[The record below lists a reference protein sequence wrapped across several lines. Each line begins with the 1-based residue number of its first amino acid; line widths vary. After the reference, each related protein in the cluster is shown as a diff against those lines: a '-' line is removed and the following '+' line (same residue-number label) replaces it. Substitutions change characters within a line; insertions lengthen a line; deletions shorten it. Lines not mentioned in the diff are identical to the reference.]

1 MNSSPIF
8 QATPE
13 STESLFDSSD
23 ASDDESYDERLT
35 LDYEFERFMNYPSI
49 ASESTDHVYDALLR
63 SPSIDGLLYLPKACQ
78 GLSKSLAYDNI
89 LEHARAVGKLAA
101 HQDTSDWIS
110 STHFQATSTAQG
122 IESQVKEHMERYL
135 SSISVMTQPSTF
147 RWCDHVS
154 MLKASMMKRA
164 WDYCSRP
171 AIDSIEKIVAR
182 LDHPLRNLHV
192 DKIPLPNEK
201 DFVNPIFFSQQL
213 LTMLSVSDA
222 PRTQI
227 HMSSLEEVTQKP
239 AFVLYGYSPDTYA
252 THFSFS
258 MTLDDTL
265 QSTPVMPFLQVVFD
279 SNPNEAVH
287 CSLPIQHRM
296 ASPIRSVEGLNYS
309 ATFRSGNSMVPGD
322 CFFTICI
329 DSDNSKVR
337 IYVSSRSDSSCMYS
351 ACLAGFIMP
360 DRIAMQQ
367 LYILFR
373 SIVEWGCLERLSLI
387 AHNMGV
393 EPTGVVL
400 DYERFSY
407 WLYKDTG
414 PKIERA
420 VFFPRPEWMSVGM
433 LGDIMKNHWP
443 EGSSGPMDL

>member
-35 LDYEFERFMNYPSI
+35 LDYEFERFMNYPST

-110 STHFQATSTAQG
+110 STHTAQG

-239 AFVLYGYSPDTYA
+239 AFVLYGYSPDT
-252 THFSFS
+252 
-258 MTLDDTL
+258 
-265 QSTPVMPFLQVVFD
+265 Q
-279 SNPNEAVH
+279 
-287 CSLPIQHRM
+287 
-296 ASPIRSVEGLNYS
+296 
-309 ATFRSGNSMVPGD
+309 
-322 CFFTICI
+322 
-329 DSDNSKVR
+329 
-337 IYVSSRSDSSCMYS
+337 
-351 ACLAGFIMP
+351 
-360 DRIAMQQ
+360 
-367 LYILFR
+367 
-373 SIVEWGCLERLSLI
+373 
-387 AHNMGV
+387 
-393 EPTGVVL
+393 
-400 DYERFSY
+400 
-407 WLYKDTG
+407 
-414 PKIERA
+414 
-420 VFFPRPEWMSVGM
+420 RP
-433 LGDIMKNHWP
+433 
-443 EGSSGPMDL
+443 